1 MTTTMTLRAM
11 SDALVTSKV
20 SSQELTQEHLQRLH
34 ADNLN
39 CFITIADERAMEQA
53 RAADEMR
60 YNAQALTGIPIAHK
74 DIFCTDGL
82 TTTCGSRMLANF
94 TAPYNAHVV
103 DLLDHAG
110 VVTSENQYG

>member
-11 SDALVTSKV
+11 SVALSAGKV

-39 CFITIADERAMEQA
+39 CFITVADERAMEQA

-60 YNAQALTGIPIAHK
+60 KQGNAQALTGIPIAHK

-82 TTTCGSRMLANF
+82 ATTCGFLR
-94 TAPYNAHVV
+94 Y
-103 DLLDHAG
+103 G
-110 VVTSENQYG
+110 VR